1 MWITPNTSIKLLSN
15 VPLDPTYD
23 HTIWF
28 SSAAEQR
35 QYFTPYI
42 KREYERNTYQRLNRG
57 WLKIEEVADNLYD
70 CNYMMFQN
78 TAYGNKWFYAFVKT
92 VEYVNDNV
100 TQIEYE
106 IDEMQTWHFDYQPAQ
121 CFVER
126 ETIAQDAL
134 YANLVP
140 ENIPTGE
147 IMNDRED
154 LVLWHEFGSNFGE
167 ELCIIAMAPFGKTGA
182 SQPGETM
189 SNVYTGLHA
198 NIFCYNPNTYETMYD
213 QLNAFLSNTT
223 VAMKASQIVTMFYYF
238 KDFAVQSGTVD
249 QPISTYNQK
258 YITVP
263 KDNRGFKDDYN
274 DANEPYYEPRNN
286 KLYTAPYNYLTLTDW
301 TGNSIDYAYEYFH
314 DVVCPFLLRGGVSV
328 TPAIFI
334 APCDYMGTGVD
345 VMVHQQFTGT
355 ANFNHAFVF
364 NNFPKIPWN
373 TDSFVAW
380 LAQTAITLGARVV
393 GDFIGSGG
401 MLASGLALAQ
411 NRDALVNNLSNIP
424 ANNLLDKAKELNPS
438 GDYTHYA
445 TSRYTSMPS
454 FSQAFPATTSMA
466 TNPYAV
472 GSLFASGAQAAIRG
486 REVQGNCSDLSAWG
500 ANLVKVSAVSR
511 KIRKEWAKKIDQYFD
526 RFGYQ
531 TNQIKVPNRHVRE
544 SWTYCKTN
552 GCVLGISNLPA
563 DSARTICSI
572 YDRGITFWDKD
583 ATVGDYTQSN
593 NEL

>member
-57 WLKIEEVADNLYD
+57 WLKIEEIADNLYD

-140 ENIPTGE
+140 ENIPTGA
-147 IMNDRED
+147 IMNADVDD
-154 LVLWHEFGSNFGE
+154 LLWHDFRTNLGD
-167 ELCIIAMAPFGKTGA
+167 ELCVVVMAPFGKTGA
-182 SQPGETM
+182 SQPGGIM
-189 SNVYTGLHA
+189 SNIYTGLHA
-198 NIFCYNPNTYETMYD
+198 NIFCYNPNTYETIKD
-213 QLNAFLSNTT
+213 QLDAFFSNAT
-223 VAMKASQIVTMFYYF
+223 VAMKSTQIVTMFYYF
-238 KDFAVQSGTVD
+238 KDFAVQSGSQD
-249 QPISTYNQK
+249 DPINTYYERYQ
-258 YITVP
+258 YVAM
-263 KDNRGFKDDYN
+263 DNRGFKDDYN
-274 DANEPYYEPRNN
+274 DANEAYYEPRNN
-286 KLYTAPYNYLTLTDW
+286 KLYTAPYNYLSITDW
-301 TGNSIDYAYEYFH
+301 EGNSIDYAYEYFS
-314 DVVCPFLLRGGVSV
+314 DAACPFLIRGGVSA
-328 TPAIFI
+328 TPAIYI
-334 APCDYMGTGVD
+334 VPCNYKGKGTTELIGGA
-345 VMVHQQFTGT
+345 FTGKYP
-355 ANFNHAFVF
+355 NFNDAFVF

-373 TDSFVAW
+373 SDGFVAW

-393 GDFIGSGG
+393 GDFLTSGISGAISGG
-401 MLASGLALAQ
+401 GSPIMQ
-411 NRDALVNNLSNIP
+411 NIAAINPEIIKMHNSANTLNTP
-424 ANNLLDKAKELNPS
+424 AGQPVPQ
-438 GDYTHYA
+438 YTPNA
-445 TSRYTSMPS
+445 P
-454 FSQAFPATTSMA
+454 QILPATNNMA
-466 TNPYAV
+466 SNPYFV
-472 GSLFASGAQAAIRG
+472 GGLFASGAQAAIRG
-486 REVQGNCSDLSAWG
+486 REIHGNCSDLSAWG
-500 ANLVKVSAVSR
+500 ANIIKVSAVKK

-593 NEL
+593 ESI